1 MDDVDHKLLTLLQ
14 GDASLSMAQLGD
26 AVGLSAT
33 PVWKR
38 VQKLEAAGVIAGR
51 VALVDPAQV
60 GIGLI
65 VFVAIEAFE
74 HTAGWLAAF
83 AEAVAGMPEVMEA
96 HRMAGEVDYMLRV
109 AVPDMTGFDAFYKR
123 LIAAVPL
130 KNVTSRF
137 AMEQLKHTTAYPL
150 PAHAFR
156 DRRAPEAD
164 PGNGGG

>member
-1 MDDVDHKLLTLLQ
+1 MDDVDRKLLDLLQ
-14 GDASLSMAQLGD
+14 GDASLSMAELGA

-38 VQKLEAAGVIAGR
+38 VQKLEAAGTVVRR

-65 VFVAIEAFE
+65 VFVAIEAPE
-74 HTAGWLAAF
+74 HTPAWLATF
-83 AEAVAGMPEVMEA
+83 AETLAAMPEVMEA

-109 AVPDMTGFDAFYKR
+109 AVPDMAGFDSFYKR
-123 LIAAVPL
+123 LINAVPL

-150 PAHAFR
+150 APRMFR
-156 DRRAPEAD
+156 DRRAGEEM
-164 PGNGGG
+164 